1 MENEKVQEKSNAYLI
16 HKLIAVVLDILVVVL
31 FVVIGSKEHDQGLT
45 FSYGLLIGLPFVAS
59 FFAVQ
64 AVVSKDM
71 RSIKNCVIAAVISV
85 PIAIAIRVNLPR
97 VAGREEFTFKPVF
110 AVISLIF
117 LTFGWTLWR
126 FILLKV
132 RGEQSK

>member
-1 MENEKVQEKSNAYLI
+1 MVEEKSNAYII
-16 HKLIAVVLDILVVVL
+16 HKLMAVILDIVIVVL
-31 FVVIGSKEHDQGLT
+31 FVVIGSKEHDAGLT
-45 FSYGLLIGLPFVAS
+45 FGYGLLIGLPFIAS

-71 RSIKNCVIAAVISV
+71 RSIKNAAISAVISV

-110 AVISLIF
+110 AVISLVF
-117 LTFGWTLWR
+117 LTFGWCAWR
-126 FILLKV
+126 FILSKA
-132 RGEQSK
+132 RWEQSK